1 MSPTRVHPRIAGP
14 GGRYRLDDPGPRRHP
29 VGMDDLS
36 LFLPDAA
43 ATDALGRTLSE
54 RLAPGDTVLLT
65 GELGA
70 GKSHLA
76 RAVIQTRMAR
86 HGGVEDV
93 PSPTYTLVQT
103 YRIGEIE
110 MIHADLYRLGDPS
123 ELVELGLD
131 EAISGP
137 AICLIEWPD
146 RLDHAPA
153 DALRITLLP
162 EGDGRRATLD
172 GPRRLTDGIKALTH
186 A

>member
-1 MSPTRVHPRIAGP
+1 
-14 GGRYRLDDPGPRRHP
+14 
-29 VGMDDLS
+29 MDDLS

-43 ATDALGRTLSE
+43 ATDALGRALSA

-65 GELGA
+65 GDLGA

-76 RAVIQTRMAR
+76 RAIIQTRMAQ
-86 HGGVEDV
+86 HGAVEDV

-103 YRIGEIE
+103 YRIGAVE
-110 MIHADLYRLGDPS
+110 MIHADLYRLGDAS

-131 EAISGP
+131 DAMSGP

-146 RLDHAPA
+146 RLDHAPME
-153 DALRITLLP
+153 ALHITLAP
-162 EGDGRRATLD
+162 DGPGRRATLN
-172 GPRRLTDGIKALTH
+172 GPSRLIDGIEALAH